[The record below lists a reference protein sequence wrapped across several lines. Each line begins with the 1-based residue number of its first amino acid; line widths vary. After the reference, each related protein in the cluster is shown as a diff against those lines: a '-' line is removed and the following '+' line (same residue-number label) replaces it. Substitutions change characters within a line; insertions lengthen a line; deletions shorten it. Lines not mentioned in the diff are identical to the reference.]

1 MIFASYG
8 RKSIYSDTSDSIKN
22 QHRMNREYADF
33 HFFGKVDSFL
43 LYEDEGMTGAN
54 TNRPDLKRLMK
65 DIESGII
72 NILIVYQLD
81 RLSRDVRDFSNI
93 YAFLEEHKVQFVSV
107 KENIDTSTPIG
118 KAMMYVSV
126 VFAQMERETTSNR
139 VYDNM
144 IGLAGNGW
152 WVGGNPPKPYHRKR
166 ITTADGKHHVTIE
179 ADESEAEDLRS
190 MYRMFVD
197 HSFSLQGFESYLK
210 RQGVKTSTG
219 KFFSTVQLHK
229 ILTMP
234 YCVPATPEIYDFYN
248 DKGCIMTVPRDQW
261 DGSVGVMIYGR
272 TTERNKKHTL
282 QPPEKWQV
290 CPGRHKPCID
300 VDLWLAAQRQ
310 FGHNIFDK
318 SIRHEPSLLKGVL
331 RCSCGRLMGV
341 SRKKRVDGSMSTW
354 YACPKRRRQG
364 PEYCNMSQI
373 KSHLL
378 DQKVIDIF
386 KNIKSDPAAI
396 KNYIGHTP
404 NSKNAKNEIRS
415 VNNQISAI
423 QSKIDNLTA
432 TLAESQD
439 STAVKYIV
447 QSIEKYD
454 KEIQALNR
462 SIAELQAEERM
473 NKESEMNLEEKY
485 SYISELI
492 DNIDSF
498 SPEEKNAIIKDVL
511 KKCVWDGESLF
522 ILL

>member
-1 MIFASYG
+1 
-8 RKSIYSDTSDSIKN
+8 
-22 QHRMNREYADF
+22 
-33 HFFGKVDSFL
+33 
-43 LYEDEGMTGAN
+43 
-54 TNRPDLKRLMK
+54 
-65 DIESGII
+65 
-72 NILIVYQLD
+72 
-81 RLSRDVRDFSNI
+81 
-93 YAFLEEHKVQFVSV
+93 
-107 KENIDTSTPIG
+107 
-118 KAMMYVSV
+118 
-126 VFAQMERETTSNR
+126 
-139 VYDNM
+139 
-144 IGLAGNGW
+144 
-152 WVGGNPPKPYHRKR
+152 
-166 ITTADGKHHVTIE
+166 
-179 ADESEAEDLRS
+179 
-190 MYRMFVD
+190 
-197 HSFSLQGFESYLK
+197 
-210 RQGVKTSTG
+210 
-219 KFFSTVQLHK
+219 
-229 ILTMP
+229 
-234 YCVPATPEIYDFYN
+234 
-248 DKGCIMTVPRDQW
+248 MTVPRDQW
-261 DGSVGVMIYGR
+261 DGSTGVMIYGR
-272 TTERNKKHTL
+272 TTERSKKHVL

-290 CPGRHKPCID
+290 CPGRHKPCMD
-300 VDLWLAAQRQ
+300 ADLWLSVQRQ

-378 DQKVIDIF
+378 DQKVIDRF